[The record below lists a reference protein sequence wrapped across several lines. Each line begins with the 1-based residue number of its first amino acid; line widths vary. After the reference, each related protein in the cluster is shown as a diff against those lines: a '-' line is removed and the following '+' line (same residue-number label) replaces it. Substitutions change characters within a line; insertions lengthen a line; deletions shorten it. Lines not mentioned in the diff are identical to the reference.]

1 MQLFLDQFFNGI
13 GQGSVYASV
22 ALALVIIYRTTGLL
36 NFAQGEMALFST
48 FVCWWFT
55 DQGLGV
61 WAALAVTIVLSFVA
75 GGIIERV
82 IMRPVEGADKN
93 PLNAVIVTLG
103 MFLAINALAAL
114 IFIKPGREALQM
126 PLLFPEGEIAGI
138 SKATIGRFAVLGVEC
153 LVLWVLL
160 QKTKIGLGLRAV
172 ASNPESSRLVGIK
185 PGRMLMLGWAIAAAI
200 GAVAGVL
207 AASRGTGAFDT
218 SLMQQVLVY
227 AFVGHLY
234 PPEIRGTALGL
245 AAGIGR
251 VGAIVGPSIT
261 GALVTAG
268 LAYPW
273 GFYVFA
279 GAALLAVL
287 ALLTVPAHLR
297 APGTVA
303 QDAVAQ

>member
-218 SLMQQVLVY
+218 SLMQQVLVF
-227 AFVGHLY
+227 AFAAA
-234 PPEIRGTALGL
+234 ALGGFDSPL
-245 AAGIGR
+245 GAVVGGLVVGVADALTIQYVDFLDGIEIVVPFALILGVLLIRPNGLFGR
-251 VGAIVGPSIT
+251 NIVER
-261 GALVTAG
+261 V
-268 LAYPW
+268 
-273 GFYVFA
+273 
-279 GAALLAVL
+279 
-287 ALLTVPAHLR
+287 
-297 APGTVA
+297 
-303 QDAVAQ
+303 

>member
-1 MQLFLDQFFNGI
+1 MELFLDQFFNGI

-61 WAALAVTIVLSFVA
+61 WPALGLTVVLSFVA
-75 GGIIERV
+75 GAIIERV

-153 LVLWVLL
+153 LILWLLL
-160 QKTKIGLGLRAV
+160 QKTKIGLALRAV
-172 ASNPESSRLVGIK
+172 SSNPESSRLVGIT

-218 SLMQQVLVY
+218 GLMQQVLVF
-227 AFVGHLY
+227 AFAAA
-234 PPEIRGTALGL
+234 ALGGFDSPL
-245 AAGIGR
+245 GAVVGGLVVGVADALTIQYVDALDGIEIVVPFALILGVLLVRPNGLFGR
-251 VGAIVGPSIT
+251 NIVER
-261 GALVTAG
+261 V
-268 LAYPW
+268 
-273 GFYVFA
+273 
-279 GAALLAVL
+279 
-287 ALLTVPAHLR
+287 
-297 APGTVA
+297 
-303 QDAVAQ
+303 

>member
-1 MQLFLDQFFNGI
+1 MELFLDQFFNGI

-22 ALALVIIYRTTGLL
+22 ALALVIIYKTTGLL

-61 WAALAVTIVLSFVA
+61 WAALAVTVVLSFVA
-75 GGIIERV
+75 GAIIERV
-82 IMRPVEGADKN
+82 IMRPVEGAGKN

-103 MFLAINALAAL
+103 MFLAVNALAAL

-138 SKATIGRFAVLGVEC
+138 SKATIGRFAVLGLEC
-153 LVLWVLL
+153 LVLWLLL
-160 QKTKIGLGLRAV
+160 QKTKIGLALRAV

-218 SLMQQVLVY
+218 GLMQQVLVF
-227 AFVGHLY
+227 AFAAA
-234 PPEIRGTALGL
+234 ALGGFDSPL
-245 AAGIGR
+245 GAV
-251 VGAIVGPSIT
+251 VGGLIVGVAD
-261 GALVTAG
+261 ALTIQYVDALDGIEIVVPFALILGVLLVRPNG
-268 LAYPW
+268 LF
-273 GFYVFA
+273 GRNIVER
-279 GAALLAVL
+279 V
-287 ALLTVPAHLR
+287 
-297 APGTVA
+297 
-303 QDAVAQ
+303 